1 MNAQLPSNS
10 NPYRPR
16 LAFAAGILLLA
27 WTSPLFA
34 AEDQPEPL
42 LPLEQAIANALAYNL
57 NLRVQQIDPV
67 VAELNVVTQEAAFDP
82 NLFSRA
88 SVSQSDQASTSA
100 EGAEQAS
107 RSDSRSYSAGVA
119 KRLVTGATVT
129 ASTALNRSDGSSFNS
144 DLNQFV
150 GGRLTERA
158 SLGLQLSQPLLRGRG
173 RDVSLAPLRRAQ
185 SQERNARFELRNAV
199 AELLQLTENA
209 YWRLADAYARR
220 ALRQTNLQLAE
231 KLVEE
236 NSERERLGLFT
247 QLEVL
252 QAQASLAQRR
262 EEIIR
267 AEQAITE
274 AADNLQ
280 AAMGLLD
287 EQLSISARPVVSE
300 LPTPPASDRPFDTV
314 VLTALERNF
323 DTAIQLEI
331 LYQLEQ
337 DLLLAR
343 DSHRPELDLTLA
355 GAYNGLSPEDARSA
369 YDQAL
374 QRRGED
380 WNVSLGFSLPWGRR
394 ATAANLQRADLRI
407 DQAEIRLAAIKQDL
421 LREVRTAWRNARTA
435 TEQLAAAT
443 QVVALQ
449 QASFEQQ
456 SALFEQGR
464 STFRQLLEAQR
475 DLDNAQLAFYD
486 AKLGATEAQI
496 ALARAEG
503 TLLER
508 HAISWDEAENRVA
521 NP

>member
-1 MNAQLPSNS
+1 M
-10 NPYRPR
+10 
-16 LAFAAGILLLA
+16 LLLA
-27 WTSPLFA
+27 LPNWPLAA
-34 AEDQPEPL
+34 AEATEPL
-42 LPLEQAIANALAYNL
+42 LPLEQAIANALGNNL
-57 NLRVQQIDPV
+57 GLRVQQIDPV
-67 VAELNVVTQEAAFDP
+67 LAELNVVSQEAAFDS

-107 RSDSRSYSAGVA
+107 RSDSRSYSAGVS
-119 KRLVTGATVT
+119 KRLVTGATLT
-129 ASTALNRSDGSSFNS
+129 ASTSLSRSDGSSFNS

-173 RDVSLAPLRRAQ
+173 SDVNLAPLRRAE
-185 SQERNARFELRNAV
+185 SQERNARYQLRNAV
-199 AELLQLTENA
+199 ADLLQQTETA
-209 YWRLADAYARR
+209 YWRLADAYVRR
-220 ALRQTNLQLAE
+220 SLRQTNLQLAE

-236 NSERERLGLFT
+236 NRERERLGLFT

-252 QAQASLAQRR
+252 QAEASLAQRR

-274 AADNLQ
+274 AADTLQ

-287 EQLSISARPVVSE
+287 EQLSISARPAVSE
-300 LPTPPASDRPFDTV
+300 LPTPPPSDRPFETV
-314 VLTALERNF
+314 VQTGLERNF
-323 DTAIQLEI
+323 DTAIQHEI

-337 DLLLAR
+337 ERLLAR

-355 GAYNGLSPEDARSA
+355 GSYNGLSPENARSA
-369 YDQAL
+369 YDQAIN
-374 QRRGED
+374 RRGED

-394 ATAANLQRADLRI
+394 ASSADLRRADLRI

-421 LREVRTAWRNARTA
+421 LREIRTAWRNARIA

-449 QASFEQQ
+449 EASYQQ
-456 SALFEQGR
+456 QTALFDEGR

-475 DLDNAQLAFYD
+475 DLDNARLAFYD

-508 HAISWDEAENRVA
+508 HGFSWDEAENRVA